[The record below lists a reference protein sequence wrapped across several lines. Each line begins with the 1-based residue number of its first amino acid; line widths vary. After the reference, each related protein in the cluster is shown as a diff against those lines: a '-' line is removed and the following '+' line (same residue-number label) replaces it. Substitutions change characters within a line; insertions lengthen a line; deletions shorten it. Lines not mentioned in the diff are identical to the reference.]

1 MEVAGDVAPVVV
13 IVRVEVAAAAPGVTT
28 GGTKSQLVP
37 GGRPDEQVNV
47 AELLTPSI
55 ALTETVNIAVLPAV
69 TEPLLGGNTLTPKS

>member
-1 MEVAGDVAPVVV
+1 MEVAGDVAPVAV

-28 GGTKSQLVP
+28 CGTKSQLVP

-47 AELLTPSI
+47 TELLRPSI

-69 TEPLLGGNTLTPKS
+69 TEPLLGATR